1 MRPFDEN
8 GTFINAVPGDGDKL
22 RRIAVKSA
30 GATIA
35 SGSITLAI
43 QMIATVV
50 LARLI
55 TPRDFG
61 LVAMVTTFSLLLS
74 NFGLNGLT
82 EAVVQREKIDRVL
95 ASNLFWIS
103 VGGGGVLTVGFA
115 AAGSLLGKFY
125 GEVAVVQIAIW
136 ISSTIILTSAS
147 VLHLGLL
154 KRAMQFS
161 KVAGNDIVAR
171 TMSVVVSIVLGGAG
185 WGYWALVVGACVL
198 PLSTTIGAWILC
210 QWIPGRPRYASGTGT
225 MLKYA
230 MNTYGR
236 FTVNYFARNTD
247 NLLVGWAFGAHALGF
262 YKKAYDLFALST
274 TQLVAST
281 SVVAV
286 SALSRVTEDRS
297 QYRRFLL
304 GAMTVMAFLGMG
316 LAGDLTLIGKDLIL
330 LLLGPAW
337 APAGQIFT
345 FFAPGIGMMILY
357 NTHGWIHL
365 SIGKADRWFLW
376 GIVEWIVTILLLLV
390 GLQWGPQGIAVAW
403 CISFWILTIP
413 AMWYAG
419 RPIGFG
425 AGEVISV
432 VWRYI
437 LASLLAGLV
446 CWFFFSRQAW
456 LSGASGAGGAALR
469 IVVVSISFTL
479 LYLLTIVLLYS
490 SLSPLKRM
498 SDLLREMV
506 SARGVVGLSA
516 AETLPG
522 VGEHEQIP
530 TLAK

>member
-1 MRPFDEN
+1 
-8 GTFINAVPGDGDKL
+8 
-22 RRIAVKSA
+22 
-30 GATIA
+30 
-35 SGSITLAI
+35 
-43 QMIATVV
+43 
-50 LARLI
+50 
-55 TPRDFG
+55 
-61 LVAMVTTFSLLLS
+61 
-74 NFGLNGLT
+74 
-82 EAVVQREKIDRVL
+82 
-95 ASNLFWIS
+95 
-103 VGGGGVLTVGFA
+103 
-115 AAGSLLGKFY
+115 
-125 GEVAVVQIAIW
+125 
-136 ISSTIILTSAS
+136 
-147 VLHLGLL
+147 
-154 KRAMQFS
+154 
-161 KVAGNDIVAR
+161 
-171 TMSVVVSIVLGGAG
+171 
-185 WGYWALVVGACVL
+185 
-198 PLSTTIGAWILC
+198 
-210 QWIPGRPRYASGTGT
+210 

-304 GAMTVMAFLGMG
+304 GAMTVMAFLGM
-316 LAGDLTLIGKDLIL
+316 DLIL